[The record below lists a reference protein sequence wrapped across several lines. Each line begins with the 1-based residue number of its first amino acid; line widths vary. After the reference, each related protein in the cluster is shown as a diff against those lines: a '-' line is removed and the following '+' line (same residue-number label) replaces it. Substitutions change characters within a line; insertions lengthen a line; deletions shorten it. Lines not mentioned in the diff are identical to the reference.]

1 MTQKALSDRL
11 MDLCS
16 QHAEQISEQW
26 LKSILKNSRTPSFSC
41 NPKESCLRHAAFLY
55 KNLRRMYFSD
65 NPYQEVLSVLDAT
78 GYAEELY
85 SRRIPLD
92 EAVYALILM
101 RRYVWLYAET
111 SDLFN
116 TTSDMYL
123 VLQSSNRILLLFD
136 YAVYIVIDKYENM
149 SKKYPR

>member
-16 QHAEQISEQW
+16 QHAEQIAEQW
-26 LKSILKNSRTPSFSC
+26 HKSVTKSSHTHSFSG
-41 NPKESCLRHAAFLY
+41 NPKESCLRHATFLY
-55 KNLRRMYFSD
+55 KNLRRMYFAD

-78 GYAEELY
+78 VYAEEQY
-85 SRRIPLD
+85 GRGVPLT

-116 TTSDMYL
+116 TASDMYL
-123 VLQSSNRILLLFD
+123 ALQSTNRILLLFD
-136 YAVYIVIDKYENM
+136 YAVYIVVDKYEIM
-149 SKKYPR
+149 SKKSR

>member
-16 QHAEQISEQW
+16 QHADEIAEQW
-26 LKSILKNSRTPSFSC
+26 LQSILKNSHTSTFVC
-41 NPKESCLRHAAFLY
+41 NPRESCLRHASFIY
-55 KNLRRMYFSD
+55 KNLRRMYFAE
-65 NPYQEVLSVLDAT
+65 NPYKEVLSIMDAT
-78 GYAEELY
+78 GYAEEQY
-85 SRRIPLD
+85 SRRVPLSQ
-92 EAVYALILM
+92 AVYALIMM

-136 YAVYIVIDKYENM
+136 YAVYILIEKYEKM
-149 SKKYPR
+149 AKK

>member
-1 MTQKALSDRL
+1 MTQKAISDRL

-16 QHAEQISEQW
+16 QHADEIAEQW
-26 LKSILKNSRTPSFSC
+26 LQSILKNSHTSTFVC
-41 NPKESCLRHAAFLY
+41 NPRESCLRHASFIY
-55 KNLRRMYFSD
+55 KNLRRMYFAE
-65 NPYQEVLSVLDAT
+65 NPYKEVLSIMDAT
-78 GYAEELY
+78 GYAEEQY
-85 SRRIPLD
+85 SRRVPLS
-92 EAVYALILM
+92 EAVYALIMM

-136 YAVYIVIDKYENM
+136 YAVYILIEKYEKM
-149 SKKYPR
+149 AKK

>member
-16 QHAEQISEQW
+16 QHADDIAERW
-26 LKSILKNSRTPSFSC
+26 LESIIKNSHTSTFVC
-41 NPKESCLRHAAFLY
+41 NPRESCLRHASFIY
-55 KNLRRMYFSD
+55 KNLRRMYFAE
-65 NPYQEVLSVLDAT
+65 NPFNEVQSIMDAT
-78 GYAEELY
+78 GYAEEQY
-85 SRRIPLD
+85 SRRVPLA
-92 EAVYALILM
+92 EAVYALIMM

-123 VLQSSNRILLLFD
+123 VLQSTNRILLLFD
-136 YAVYIVIDKYENM
+136 YAVYIVIDKYEKM
-149 SKKYPR
+149 AKK

>member
-16 QHAEQISEQW
+16 QHADEIAEQW
-26 LKSILKNSRTPSFSC
+26 LQSILKNSHTSSFVC
-41 NPKESCLRHAAFLY
+41 NPRESCLRHASFIY
-55 KNLRRMYFSD
+55 KNLRRMYFAE
-65 NPYQEVLSVLDAT
+65 NPYKEVLSIMDAT
-78 GYAEELY
+78 GYAEEQY
-85 SRRIPLD
+85 SRRVPLSQ
-92 EAVYALILM
+92 AVYALIMM

-136 YAVYIVIDKYENM
+136 YAVYILIEKYEKM
-149 SKKYPR
+149 AKK

>member
-16 QHAEQISEQW
+16 QHADEIAEQW
-26 LKSILKNSRTPSFSC
+26 LQSILKNSHTSTFVC
-41 NPKESCLRHAAFLY
+41 NPRESCLRHASFIY
-55 KNLRRMYFSD
+55 KNLRRMYFAE
-65 NPYQEVLSVLDAT
+65 NPYKEVLSIMDAT
-78 GYAEELY
+78 GYAEEQY
-85 SRRIPLD
+85 SRRVPLSQ
-92 EAVYALILM
+92 AVYALIMM

-136 YAVYIVIDKYENM
+136 YAVYILTEKYEKM
-149 SKKYPR
+149 AKK

>member
-16 QHAEQISEQW
+16 QHADEIAEQW
-26 LKSILKNSRTPSFSC
+26 LQSILKNSHTSTFVC
-41 NPKESCLRHAAFLY
+41 NPRESCLRHASFIY
-55 KNLRRMYFSD
+55 KNLRRMYFAE
-65 NPYQEVLSVLDAT
+65 NPYKEVLSIMDAT
-78 GYAEELY
+78 GYAEEQY
-85 SRRIPLD
+85 SRRVPLSQ
-92 EAVYALILM
+92 AVYALIMM

-136 YAVYIVIDKYENM
+136 YAVYIVIEKYEKM
-149 SKKYPR
+149 AKK

>member
-16 QHAEQISEQW
+16 QHADDIAERW
-26 LKSILKNSRTPSFSC
+26 LESIIKNSHTSTFVC
-41 NPKESCLRHAAFLY
+41 NPRESCLLHASFIY
-55 KNLRRMYFSD
+55 KNLRRMYFAE
-65 NPYQEVLSVLDAT
+65 NPFKEVQSIMDAT
-78 GYAEELY
+78 GYAEEQY
-85 SRRIPLD
+85 SRRVPLS
-92 EAVYALILM
+92 EAVYALIMM

-123 VLQSSNRILLLFD
+123 VLQSTNRILLLFD
-136 YAVYIVIDKYENM
+136 YAVYIVIDKYEKM
-149 SKKYPR
+149 AKK

>member
-16 QHAEQISEQW
+16 QHADEIAEQW
-26 LKSILKNSRTPSFSC
+26 LQSILKNSHTSTFVC
-41 NPKESCLRHAAFLY
+41 NPRESCLRHASFIY
-55 KNLRRMYFSD
+55 KNLRRMYFAE
-65 NPYQEVLSVLDAT
+65 NPYKEVLSIMDAT
-78 GYAEELY
+78 GYAEEQY
-85 SRRIPLD
+85 SRRVPLSQ
-92 EAVYALILM
+92 AVYALIMM
-101 RRYVWLYAET
+101 RRYVWLYAEI

-136 YAVYIVIDKYENM
+136 YAVYILIEKYEKM
-149 SKKYPR
+149 AKK